1 MSRIAIVGRDAR
13 IYAVDT
19 DAPGGELQALT
30 PAGMR
35 CAWPTWSPDGGTLAY
50 SAYPSAGSNGQ
61 GAFRIMTQTP
71 GGSART
77 AYANEPG
84 TDAIAHH
91 TPHYVMWSPD
101 GARLAF
107 IAQRLGAGL
116 TLMAGD
122 VDGAAADPLQL
133 LSGGPLYFCWARDSR
148 RILAHAREVHYLIDL
163 DDPTAAQVP
172 VASLGYMAPSASPT
186 DDLVAICGEIADGA
200 QALLIA
206 RIDGAGIDMAG
217 EIAGAVGFSWSP
229 RGEYLAIASE
239 LNRAT
244 GYYGALSLLDVRTFE
259 ERLLLEEALLCFFWS
274 PDGGRIAYI
283 APSDGADGSV
293 RWGVLDLASGERR
306 YIADFQPSR
315 EQLTMFL
322 FFDQYSQSHALWSPD
337 GRRLLFAGALGWL
350 ETRAELPD
358 SGVSSVY
365 AMDVDAGGEVAL
377 IGEGTLGVWS
387 A

>member
-13 IYAVDT
+13 IYIADG
-19 DAPGGELQALT
+19 DAASGDPRPLT
-30 PAGMR
+30 AAGTR

-61 GAFRIMTQTP
+61 GAFRIMTQAL
-71 GGSART
+71 GGSARA
-77 AYANEPG
+77 AYVNEPG

-91 TPHYVMWSPD
+91 TPHYAMWSPD
-101 GARLAF
+101 GSKLAF

-116 TLMAGD
+116 TLMTYD
-122 VDGAAADPLQL
+122 VDGAAEPSMLMSGAPLH
-133 LSGGPLYFCWARDSR
+133 FCWARDSR
-148 RILAHAREVHYLIDL
+148 RILAHTREVHYLIDL
-163 DDPTAAQVP
+163 ADPTAAQVP

-186 DDLVAICGEIADGA
+186 DDLVAMCGEITDGT
-200 QALLIA
+200 QALLIT
-206 RIDGAGIDMAG
+206 RLDGTGSAMAG

-229 RGEYLAIASE
+229 SGEYLAIASE
-239 LNRAT
+239 LNRAA
-244 GYYGALSLLDVRTFE
+244 GFYGALSLLDVRTFE
-259 ERLLLEEALLCFFWS
+259 ERLLFEEALLCFFWS
-274 PDGGRIAYI
+274 PDSGRIAYI
-283 APSDGADGSV
+283 TPSDGADGSV

-306 YIADFQPSR
+306 YLADFQPSR
-315 EQLTMFL
+315 EQLTMFM
-322 FFDQYSQSHALWSPD
+322 FFDQYSQSHSLWSPD
-337 GRRLLFAGALGWL
+337 SRRLLFSGVLGRL

-365 AMDVDAGGEVAL
+365 AVDVEGDGDIAL